1 MPPNLLG
8 GGVDGL
14 ERNVTKIHESRKF
27 VQMYLYTQYRRY
39 TTKMEGICEVLQ
51 IYLS

>member
-1 MPPNLLG
+1 MMPPNLLG

-27 VQMYLYTQYRRY
+27 VQMYLYTQYVDIPLKWKVYAKYCRY
-39 TTKMEGICEVLQ
+39 T
-51 IYLS
+51 